1 MSDYISRDELL
12 ELYPFDPD
20 CEGCSV
26 PYPIVRQNILDMP
39 AADVIKRTAAVGAV
53 LGLTITDER
62 IVPYANAVLHN
73 LQAIPKAEVA
83 PVVHCKDC
91 ENLMFSDC
99 YGECSKGYL
108 SIVNPDDYCS
118 RGVRRKEGD
127 NQCLN
132 TFLSRG

>member
-1 MSDYISRDELL
+1 MKKPKRNAQLIRSGNDYVQRCEILSKASIIQGRTMDYISI
-12 ELYPFDPD
+12 Y
-20 CEGCSV
+20 
-26 PYPIVRQNILDMP
+26 
-39 AADVIKRTAAVGAV
+39 DVLNT
-53 LGLTITDER
+53 
-62 IVPYANAVLHN
+62 
-73 LQAIPKAEVA
+73 PKAEVA

-127 NQCLN
+127 NQWLN

>member
-1 MSDYISRDELL
+1 MKRLTYRD
-12 ELYPFDPD
+12 
-20 CEGCSV
+20 
-26 PYPIVRQNILDMP
+26 
-39 AADVIKRTAAVGAV
+39 AD
-53 LGLTITDER
+53 
-62 IVPYANAVLHN
+62 
-73 LQAIPKAEVA
+73 VA

-127 NQCLN
+127 NQWLN